1 VDSVVRLID
10 ANPELTA
17 TPLRAQSLTGAVD
30 KIGDQLVFSAKADL
44 LAKSVPEFAAL
55 LAEYREGILLYQVEQ
70 EHVWNKIVMGD
81 TVLKPYFAAN
91 RDKFMWPD
99 RISIT
104 EIKGASDSLAGVI
117 AARVRSGESFE
128 TVAEKDSL
136 RMTWPV
142 SHRAVFAR
150 GSAAPDARALAALGA
165 FAGQMRADAALRI
178 RITAGADTSRG
189 KARALKLAAA
199 RLDAIRS
206 HLVNKLKIDPSR
218 VTTMTQPVSPAAK
231 NEADVVAT
239 ELTGRSPLLFGK
251 PETVTLPPAT
261 DERTQRADSLA
272 VGSATSVF
280 LYKGYYTI
288 VRLNARES
296 ARRKTYEEAGPELS
310 SAYQDFESKRL
321 EEDWLAQLR
330 RKYPVVEYKPILKNA
345 FTAAR

>member
-1 VDSVVRLID
+1 
-10 ANPELTA
+10 
-17 TPLRAQSLTGAVD
+17 
-30 KIGDQLVFSAKADL
+30 
-44 LAKSVPEFAAL
+44 
-55 LAEYREGILLYQVEQ
+55 
-70 EHVWNKIVMGD
+70 
-81 TVLKPYFAAN
+81 
-91 RDKFMWPD
+91 
-99 RISIT
+99 
-104 EIKGASDSLAGVI
+104 
-117 AARVRSGESFE
+117 
-128 TVAEKDSL
+128 
-136 RMTWPV
+136 
-142 SHRAVFAR
+142 
-150 GSAAPDARALAALGA
+150 
-165 FAGQMRADAALRI
+165 MRADAALRI